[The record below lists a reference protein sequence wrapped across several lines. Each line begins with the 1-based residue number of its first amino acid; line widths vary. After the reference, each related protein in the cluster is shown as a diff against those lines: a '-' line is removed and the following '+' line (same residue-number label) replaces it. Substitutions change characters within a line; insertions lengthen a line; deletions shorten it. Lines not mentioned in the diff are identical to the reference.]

1 MIFQYYNSLDMTL
14 AEIQAKIKV
23 GKDSYNKFGEFSYRS
38 CEDILEVLKP
48 IINPKGGFV
57 TFSDD
62 VISVGGEIYIKAVAT
77 VTIGEKSWS
86 SVSIAREEKSRPKM
100 AAPQLTGSS
109 SSYARKYALQG
120 LLALDDGKHND
131 PDSRDN
137 SGNYSKKENAKQSTT
152 PKNGNKQAPAQS
164 NQPEK
169 ATEAQI
175 KKLREQM
182 NGSFINDE
190 EREATEAKIKEGI
203 SKNTANVWI
212 NKFETLIEKREQQ
225 YEAYVAMKEQEGVK
239 A

>member
-1 MIFQYYNSLDMTL
+1 MTL

-48 IINPKGGFV
+48 IINPEGGFV

-100 AAPQLTGSS
+100 SAPQLTGSS

-137 SGNYSKKENAKQSTT
+137 NYSKKENAKQSTS
-152 PKNGNKQAPAQS
+152 PKNGHS
-164 NQPEK
+164 SPEK
-169 ATEAQI
+169 ATKAQLD
-175 KKLREQM
+175 KLKEQL

-203 SKNTANVWI
+203 SKKTASIWI
-212 NKFETLIEKREQQ
+212 NKFESLIEEREQQ
-225 YEAYVAMKEQEGVK
+225 YEAYVAMKEQEGAK